1 MMMGDA
7 IFLFRLFCLQ
17 SVQGCPELP
26 RVSGIV
32 EVA

>member
-7 IFLFRLFCLQ
+7 IFLFCLFCLQ